1 MTDWINLFFERIDKL
16 QPDSKP
22 AFGKMNVSQ
31 MLCHCADQIRIIN
44 GELNIEVDKS
54 INPEEVVLLVKA
66 GKSVQAPKGLD
77 QSKGEGTMPTTFEND
92 RVILKKIIADYD
104 KLPSDFEYGIHPFFG
119 EIDKKQWHKLV
130 IHHLNHH
137 LSQFGV

>member
-1 MTDWINLFFERIDKL
+1 MTDWTNLFFERIDKL

-22 AFGKMNVSQ
+22 VFGKMNVSQ

-44 GELNIEVDKS
+44 GDLNIEVDKS

-92 RVILKKIIADYD
+92 REILKKIIVDYD
-104 KLPSDFEYGIHPFFG
+104 KLPIDFEYGIHPFFG
-119 EIDKKQWHKLV
+119 KIDKNQWHKLV